1 MVFPHRAGRGM
12 NPPLGL
18 LLFLLLSRIA
28 LTRRGARAPPPQN
41 WSYQQAY
48 RYTKHRLSLPY
59 CSKTPLFG
67 VFMCTIV
74 QGFGI
79 VPGRLVALAMAPLV
93 LALAS
98 QRQLAHRKAALVR
111 LMVAVAVSRNQA
123 SAAMVAALANQVLV
137 ASGLQEPASQPVLA
151 LTG

>member
-1 MVFPHRAGRGM
+1 M
-12 NPPLGL
+12 L
-18 LLFLLLSRIA
+18 
-28 LTRRGARAPPPQN
+28 
-41 WSYQQAY
+41 
-48 RYTKHRLSLPY
+48 
-59 CSKTPLFG
+59 
-67 VFMCTIV
+67 IV
-74 QGFGI
+74 QEFGTA
-79 VPGRLVALAMAPLV
+79 PGRLVAAAVVPSA